1 MITMIKPPDKT
12 NIILAVLNSLFGAAV
27 IVVTATMMSGW
38 STLVL
43 TLCYVAS
50 GLGIVVGIVFMII
63 DKQALLKSVFVLMC
77 CALVFILVFALTST
91 FGDLDEY
98 PTDGEKIERLTE
110 KIKSLGSWGMA
121 VFVLIQIL
129 QVVILPLPALVCYVP
144 GSAIWGPGYATLL
157 ASVGVI
163 LGSLICYVIGKFFGK
178 KVVIWIAGKEN
189 TEKYVSI
196 LGKRGKVIFVL
207 MQILPFFPDDI
218 LCLVAGLTSMNFP
231 FFIISI
237 LIVRPC
243 IIAAYCYLGSGTLI
257 PFSGWGIPVWIAIA
271 AVCVALAILS
281 VKYQDRF
288 EKWLTTKISALRRNK
303 PTDPPETSTNI
314 VGAEPL
320 ESPESEQENQRT
332 GNTKSDPK

>member
-1 MITMIKPPDKT
+1 MITVMKAPDKT

-50 GLGIVVGIVFMII
+50 GLGIVAGIVFTVI

-77 CALVFILVFALTST
+77 CALVFILVFALTSK
-91 FGDLDEY
+91 FGDLDDY
-98 PTDGEKIERLTE
+98 PTDGEKIEHLTE

-271 AVCVALAILS
+271 VVCVALAILS

-288 EKWLTTKISALRRNK
+288 EKWLTTKISALRRKK
-303 PTDPPETSTNI
+303 PIDLPETSTNL
-314 VGAEPL
+314 VGDEHR
-320 ESPESEQENQRT
+320 ESPESEQVNQQT
-332 GNTKSDPK
+332 DNTKSDPK